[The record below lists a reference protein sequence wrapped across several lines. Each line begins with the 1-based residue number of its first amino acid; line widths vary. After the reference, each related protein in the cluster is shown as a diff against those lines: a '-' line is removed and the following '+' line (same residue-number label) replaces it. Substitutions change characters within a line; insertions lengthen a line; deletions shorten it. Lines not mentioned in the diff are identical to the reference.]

1 MDSEPE
7 YQDVSKF
14 LRLDSAKWSIMQQ
27 IAGCAMPLLD
37 GSDWIGSR
45 RLFVGFSIF
54 LSQKPKGIP
63 KLARKYG
70 R

>member
-1 MDSEPE
+1 MDSEPK

-45 RLFVGFSIF
+45 RLFVGFSHRNQRAI
-54 LSQKPKGIP
+54 Q